1 MEVNSTTSTSTLTSG
16 EQQVSAASSQTLGQ
30 EEFIKL
36 LIAQVQ
42 NQDPFEPMENGEF
55 IAQMAQFSSV
65 DGIKK
70 MSASIEEMS
79 KSFQHGQSLQAAALV
94 GRQVVAPT
102 SAAILSD
109 GKPVMGQVDLPGSTS
124 SLVIEVKNS
133 TGSVVQSLD
142 LGTQASGRVAFSW
155 DGKNDQGV
163 MQPDGNY
170 YVVAN
175 GYVNGSDEN
184 LETQMGIAVESVTLG
199 ASSSGGPLLQ
209 LADGTKIGL
218 DEVEQIH

>member
-1 MEVNSTTSTSTLTSG
+1 MELNSTTSTAPLSSG

-55 IAQMAQFSSV
+55 IGQMAQFSSV

-79 KSFQHGQSLQAAALV
+79 QSFQHGQSLQAAALV

-102 SAAILSD
+102 SAAILAD

-124 SLVIEVKNS
+124 SLIIEVKDS
-133 TGSVVQSLD
+133 KGSVVQRLD
-142 LGTQASGRVAFSW
+142 LGNQASGRVAFSW
-155 DGKNDQGV
+155 DGKDDQGV

-170 YVVAN
+170 YVVAK
-175 GYVNGSDEN
+175 GHVNGSEEN
-184 LETQMGIAVESVTLG
+184 LATQMGIAVDSVTLG
-199 ASSSGGPLLQ
+199 AASGGPLLR
-209 LADGTKIGL
+209 LADGTEIGL
-218 DEVEQIH
+218 DEVKQIH